1 MKLSYHWLEEISGV
15 EADLDTL
22 IDRLTNIGFKLEEKK
37 AVANDFCLD
46 LEITVNRPD
55 CLCHYGIAREI
66 ATAFQLPSIVY
77 PEIHSGIPVHVRE
90 ATGNYEDL
98 TIILEDPQL
107 CPRYCGQLLT
117 GVKVGSSPDW
127 LKERLDACDIRSI
140 NNVVDVTNYVM
151 FELGQPL
158 HAFDYDKL
166 AGKTIR
172 VRRSRN
178 EKLLMIDG
186 KERQLTESMLVIADA
201 EKAQAVGGV
210 MGGKE
215 SEVSETTTN
224 VLLESAYFVPST
236 IRQTR
241 KALDLSTDAS
251 YRFERGVDPLL
262 QHVAIRRAALLL
274 EQIAGAKVHSV
285 LDVNVM
291 QTRQHQI
298 KLRPERISRILGQA
312 VDQDFVE
319 TVLTSLG
326 FAQEEE
332 NVWTVP
338 SFRVDITREID
349 LIEEIAR
356 HFGYNNLP
364 STLPEGGIKYQE
376 DYPAYTLERAVSQF
390 LQGAN
395 VDEAVTLSFVNQSS
409 PFIKPEKRIH
419 ILNPIS
425 ETANELRESLIPGLL
440 ESIDLNLRHRNRD
453 VRLFEIGH
461 TFHPDGEKV
470 KLGIA
475 VISDYQDLKGIVEGA
490 LIALQY
496 PKPEVKDGKIV
507 VNETG
512 LGEINQYDLEGNTIH
527 TAELSLSDL
536 IQIPK
541 TKTKYKPIIPYPP
554 IERDLTF
561 VIDEQILYSK
571 MEDVF
576 KQLAIPEIRSF
587 KLIDR
592 YKGKNTEAGK
602 VNLTFRIIFQSENR
616 TLLSE
621 EVDALCA
628 KIVAEFARS
637 FDAELRK

>member
-1 MKLSYHWLEEISGV
+1 MKVSYLWLEEISGV

-22 IDRLTNIGFKLEEKK
+22 IAKLTNIGLKLEDKRP
-37 AVANDFCLD
+37 VANDISLD

-55 CLCHYGIAREI
+55 CLSHYGVAREI
-66 ATAFQLPSIVY
+66 VAAFQLPSIVY
-77 PEIHSGIPVHVRE
+77 PEIHPDIPVRVHG
-90 ATGNYEDL
+90 TSGNYQDL
-98 TIILEDPQL
+98 KIVLEDPQL

-117 GVKVGSSPDW
+117 GVKVGPSPDW
-127 LKERLDACDIRSI
+127 LKQRLDSCDIRSV
-140 NNVVDVTNYVM
+140 NNIVDVTNYVM

-172 VRRSRN
+172 VRRAKN
-178 EKLLMIDG
+178 EKLVMIDG
-186 KERQLTESMLVIADA
+186 KERLLTESMLVIADA
-201 EKAQAVGGV
+201 EKAQGVGGV
-210 MGGKE
+210 MGGQE
-215 SEVSETTTN
+215 SEVSENTTN

-236 IRQTR
+236 VRLTR

-251 YRFERGVDPLL
+251 FRFERGVDPLL
-262 QHVAIRRAALLL
+262 QDVAIRRAALLL
-274 EQIAGAKVHSV
+274 EQIAGAKVHPV

-291 QTRQHQI
+291 QTRQHQL
-298 KLRPERISRILGQA
+298 KLRPERISRILGEP
-312 VDQDFVE
+312 VNQDFVE

-326 FAQEEE
+326 FLQEEK
-332 NVWTVP
+332 NLWTVP
-338 SFRVDITREID
+338 SFRVDVAREID

-356 HFGYNNLP
+356 HFGYNNFP

-376 DYPAYTLERAVSQF
+376 DYPTYWLERAVSQF
-390 LQGAN
+390 LQGAQ

-409 PFIKPEKRIH
+409 PFITPAKRIRL
-419 ILNPIS
+419 LNPIS
-425 ETANELRESLIPGLL
+425 ETANELRNSLIPGLL

-475 VISDYQDLKGIVEGA
+475 VISDYQDLKGIVEGT
-490 LIALQY
+490 LISLQY
-496 PKPEVKDGKIV
+496 SKPEVKDGKIF
-507 VNETG
+507 VNEIE
-512 LGEINQYDLEGNTIH
+512 LGEINQYDIEGNTIH

-536 IQIPK
+536 IQLPK

-554 IERDLTF
+554 IERDITF
-561 VIDEQILYSK
+561 VIDEQIPYSK

-576 KQLAIPEIRSF
+576 KQLAIQEIRSF

-592 YKGKNTEAGK
+592 YQGKNTEPGK

-628 KIVAEFARS
+628 KIVTEFARS
-637 FDAELRK
+637 FGAELRK

>member
-1 MKLSYHWLEEISGV
+1 MKVSYHWLEEISGV

-22 IDRLTNIGFKLEEKK
+22 IAKLTNIGLKLEDKQP
-37 AVANDFCLD
+37 VANDFSLD

-55 CLCHYGIAREI
+55 CLCHYGVAREI
-66 ATAFQLPSIVY
+66 VTAFQLSPIVY
-77 PEIHSGIPVHVRE
+77 PEIHSDIPVRVHG
-90 ATGNYEDL
+90 TSGNYEDL

-117 GVKVGSSPDW
+117 GVKVGPSPEW
-127 LKERLDACDIRSI
+127 LKQRLEACDIRSI
-140 NNVVDVTNYVM
+140 NNIVDATNYVM

-172 VRRSRN
+172 VRRAKN
-178 EKLLMIDG
+178 EKLVMIDG
-186 KERQLTESMLVIADA
+186 KERLLTESMLVIADA
-201 EKAQAVGGV
+201 EKAQGVGGV

-215 SEVSETTTN
+215 SEVSENTTS

-236 IRQTR
+236 VRQTR

-262 QHVAIRRAALLL
+262 QDVAIRRTALLL
-274 EQIAGAKVHSV
+274 EQIAGAKVHPV

-291 QTRQHQI
+291 QTRRHQI
-298 KLRPERISRILGQA
+298 KLRPERITRILGEP

-319 TVLTSLG
+319 TVLNSLG
-326 FAQEEE
+326 FLQEEK

-338 SFRVDITREID
+338 SFRVDIAREID

-356 HFGYNNLP
+356 HFGYNNFP

-376 DYPAYTLERAVSQF
+376 DYPTYWLERAVSQF
-390 LQGAN
+390 LQGAR
-395 VDEAVTLSFVNQSS
+395 VDEAVTLSFVNQSL
-409 PFIKPEKRIH
+409 PFIKQDKRIR

-425 ETANELRESLIPGLL
+425 ETANELRNSLIPGLL

-461 TFHPDGEKV
+461 TFHPEGEKV

-475 VISDYQDLKGIVEGA
+475 VIGDYQDLKGIVEGT
-490 LIALQY
+490 LISLQY
-496 PKPEVKDGKIV
+496 PKPEVKDGKIF
-507 VNETG
+507 VNEIE
-512 LGEINQYDLEGNTIH
+512 LGEINQYDIEGNTIH
-527 TAELSLSDL
+527 TGELSLSDL
-536 IQIPK
+536 FQIPK

-554 IERDLTF
+554 IERDITF
-561 VIDEQILYSK
+561 VIDEQIPYSK

-576 KQLAIPEIRSF
+576 KQLAISEIRSF

-592 YKGKNTEAGK
+592 YKGKTSEPGK
-602 VNLTFRIIFQSENR
+602 VNLTFRIIFQSESR

-637 FDAELRK
+637 FGAELRK

>member
-1 MKLSYHWLEEISGV
+1 MKVSYHWLEEISGV

-37 AVANDFCLD
+37 AVAHDFCLD

-55 CLCHYGIAREI
+55 CLSHYGVAREI
-66 ATAFQLPSIVY
+66 VTAFQLPPIVY
-77 PEIHSGIPVHVRE
+77 PEIHTDIPVHVRK

-98 TIILEDPQL
+98 TIILENPEL

-117 GVKVGSSPDW
+117 NVKVGPSPDW
-127 LKERLDACDIRSI
+127 LRERLEVCDIRSI

-166 AGKTIR
+166 ASKTIR
-172 VRRSRN
+172 VRRAKN

-186 KERQLTESMLVIADA
+186 KERQLTDSMLVIADA

-236 IRQTR
+236 VRQTR
-241 KALDLSTDAS
+241 KMLDLSTDAS
-251 YRFERGVDPLL
+251 YRFERSVDPLL
-262 QHVAIRRAALLL
+262 QDVAIRRAALLL

-298 KLRPERISRILGQA
+298 KLRPERITRILGEQVA
-312 VDQDFVE
+312 QDFVE

-326 FAQEEE
+326 FLQEEK
-332 NVWTVP
+332 NVWTIP
-338 SFRVDITREID
+338 SYRVDIVREID

-356 HFGYNNLP
+356 HFGYNNFA

-376 DYPAYTLERAVSQF
+376 DYPTYWLERAVSQF
-390 LQGAN
+390 LQGAR

-409 PFIKPEKRIH
+409 PFIKPEKRIR

-425 ETANELRESLIPGLL
+425 ETAKELRNSLVPGLL

-470 KLGIA
+470 KLAIA
-475 VISDYQDLKGIVEGA
+475 VIGDYQDLKGIVEGT
-490 LIALQY
+490 LVALQY
-496 PKPEVKDGKIV
+496 PTPEVKDGKIL
-507 VNETG
+507 VNEVK
-512 LGEINQYDLEGNTIH
+512 LGEINQYDIEGNTIH

-536 IQIPK
+536 IELPK
-541 TKTKYKPIIPYPP
+541 TKTKYKAIIPYPP

-561 VIDEQILYSK
+561 VIDEQVQYSK

-576 KQLAIPEIRSF
+576 RQLAIAEIRSF

-592 YKGKNTEAGK
+592 YQGKNTEPGK

-628 KIVAEFARS
+628 KIVTEFARS
-637 FDAELRK
+637 FGSELRK

>member
-1 MKLSYHWLEEISGV
+1 MKVSYHWLEEISGV

-22 IDRLTNIGFKLEEKK
+22 INKLTNIGLKLEDKK
-37 AVANDFCLD
+37 AVGNDFSLD

-55 CLCHYGIAREI
+55 CLSHYGVAREI
-66 ATAFQLPSIVY
+66 VTAFQLPPIIY
-77 PEIHSGIPVHVRE
+77 PEIHPDIPVHVRE
-90 ATGNYEDL
+90 TTGNYEDL
-98 TIILEDPQL
+98 TIILENPEL

-117 GVKVGSSPDW
+117 GVKVGPSPDW
-127 LKERLDACDIRSI
+127 LRERLETCDIRSI

-172 VRRSRN
+172 VRRARN
-178 EKLLMIDG
+178 EKLVMIDG
-186 KERQLTESMLVIADA
+186 KERLLTDSMLAIADA
-201 EKAQAVGGV
+201 EKAQAVGGI

-215 SEVSETTTN
+215 SEVSENTVN
-224 VLLESAYFVPST
+224 VLLESAYFVSST
-236 IRQTR
+236 IRATR

-251 YRFERGVDPLL
+251 FRFERGVDPLL
-262 QHVAIRRAALLL
+262 QDVAIRRAALLL

-298 KLRPERISRILGQA
+298 ELRPQRITRILGES
-312 VDQDFVE
+312 VPQDYAE
-319 TVLTSLG
+319 TVLISLG
-326 FAQEEE
+326 FAQEQ
-332 NVWTVP
+332 NVWNVP

-356 HFGYNNLP
+356 HFGYNNFP

-376 DYPAYTLERAVSQF
+376 DYPTYSLEGEVSQF
-390 LQGAN
+390 LQGAR

-409 PFIKPEKRIH
+409 PFIKPEKRIR

-425 ETANELRESLIPGLL
+425 ETANELRNSLIPGLL
-440 ESIDLNLRHRNRD
+440 ESIDLNLRHRNRN

-461 TFHPDGEKV
+461 TFHPDGEKT

-475 VISDYQDLKGIVEGA
+475 VISDYQDLKGIVESA
-490 LIALQY
+490 LVALQY
-496 PKPEVKDGKIV
+496 PKSEVKDGKIIVNDV
-507 VNETG
+507 V
-512 LGEINQYDLEGNTIH
+512 LGEINQYDIEGNTIH
-527 TAELSLSDL
+527 TGELSLSDL

-541 TKTKYKPIIPYPP
+541 TKTKYKGIIPYPP

-561 VIDEQILYSK
+561 VIDEQIPYSK

-576 KQLAIPEIRSF
+576 KQLAIPEIRTF
-587 KLIDR
+587 KLFDR
-592 YKGKNTEAGK
+592 YQGKNTEPGK

-628 KIVAEFARS
+628 KIVTEFARS
-637 FDAELRK
+637 FGAELRK

>member
-1 MKLSYHWLEEISGV
+1 MKVSYHWLEQISGV

-22 IDRLTNIGFKLEEKK
+22 INKLTNIGLKLEDKK
-37 AVANDFCLD
+37 AVGNDISLD

-55 CLCHYGIAREI
+55 CLSHYGVAREI
-66 ATAFQLPSIVY
+66 VTAFQLPPIVY
-77 PEIHSGIPVHVRE
+77 PEIHPDIPVHVKE
-90 ATGNYEDL
+90 TTGNYEDL
-98 TIILEDPQL
+98 TIILENPEL

-117 GVKVGSSPDW
+117 GVKVGPSPNW
-127 LKERLDACDIRSI
+127 LRERLEACEIRSI

-172 VRRSRN
+172 VRCAKN

-186 KERQLTESMLVIADA
+186 KERLLTETMLVIADA
-201 EKAQAVGGV
+201 EKPQGVGGV

-215 SEVSETTTN
+215 SEVSDSTTN
-224 VLLESAYFVPST
+224 VLLESAYFISAT
-236 IRQTR
+236 IRKTR

-251 YRFERGVDPLL
+251 FRFERGVDPLL
-262 QHVAIRRAALLL
+262 QDVAIRRAALLL

-291 QTRQHQI
+291 RTKQHQI
-298 KLRPERISRILGQA
+298 KLRPERIQRILGEA
-312 VDQDFVE
+312 VQQDFSE
-319 TVLTSLG
+319 TILTSLG
-326 FAQEEE
+326 FVQEER
-332 NVWTVP
+332 NVWNVP
-338 SFRVDITREID
+338 SYRVDIAREID

-356 HFGYNNLP
+356 HFGYNNFP

-376 DYPAYTLERAVSQF
+376 DYPTYWLERAVSQF
-390 LQGAN
+390 LQGAR

-409 PFIKPEKRIH
+409 PFVKSEKRIR

-425 ETANELRESLIPGLL
+425 ETANELRNSLVPGLL

-461 TFHPDGEKV
+461 TFHPAGEKV

-475 VISDYQDLKGIVEGA
+475 MIGDYQDLKGIVEGA
-490 LIALQY
+490 LVALQY
-496 PKPEVKDGKIV
+496 PTPEVKDGKII
-507 VNETG
+507 VNEIQ
-512 LGEINQYDLEGNTIH
+512 LGEINQYEIDGNTIH
-527 TAELSLSDL
+527 TCELSLSDL
-536 IQIPK
+536 LEIPK

-561 VIDEQILYSK
+561 VINEQIQYSK

-576 KQLAIPEIRSF
+576 KQLAIAEIRSF

-592 YKGKNTEAGK
+592 YQGKNTEPGK

-628 KIVAEFARS
+628 KIVTEFARS

>member
-1 MKLSYHWLEEISGV
+1 MKVSYLWLEEISGV

-22 IDRLTNIGFKLEEKK
+22 IAKLTNIGLKLEDKRP
-37 AVANDFCLD
+37 VANDISLD

-55 CLCHYGIAREI
+55 CLSHYGVAREI
-66 ATAFQLPSIVY
+66 VAAFQLPSIVY
-77 PEIHSGIPVHVRE
+77 PEIHPDIPVRVHG
-90 ATGNYEDL
+90 TSGNYEDL
-98 TIILEDPQL
+98 KIVLEDPQL

-117 GVKVGSSPDW
+117 GVKVGPSPDW
-127 LKERLDACDIRSI
+127 LKQRLDSCDIRSV
-140 NNVVDVTNYVM
+140 NNIVDVTNYVM

-172 VRRSRN
+172 VRRAKN
-178 EKLLMIDG
+178 EKLVMIDG
-186 KERQLTESMLVIADA
+186 KERLLTESMLVIADA
-201 EKAQAVGGV
+201 EKAQGVGGV
-210 MGGKE
+210 MGGQE
-215 SEVSETTTN
+215 SEVSENTTN

-236 IRQTR
+236 VRQTR

-251 YRFERGVDPLL
+251 FRFERGVDPLL
-262 QHVAIRRAALLL
+262 QDVAIRRAALLL
-274 EQIAGAKVHSV
+274 EQIAGAKVHPV

-291 QTRQHQI
+291 QTRQHQL
-298 KLRPERISRILGQA
+298 KLRPERISRILGEP
-312 VDQDFVE
+312 VNQDFVE

-326 FAQEEE
+326 FLQEEK

-338 SFRVDITREID
+338 SFRVDVAREID

-356 HFGYNNLP
+356 HFGYNNFP

-376 DYPAYTLERAVSQF
+376 DYPTYWLERAVSQF
-390 LQGAN
+390 LQGAQ

-409 PFIKPEKRIH
+409 PFITSAKRIRL
-419 ILNPIS
+419 LNPIS
-425 ETANELRESLIPGLL
+425 ETANELRNSLIPGLL

-453 VRLFEIGH
+453 ARLFEIGH

-475 VISDYQDLKGIVEGA
+475 VISDYQDLKGIVEGT
-490 LIALQY
+490 LISLQY
-496 PKPEVKDGKIV
+496 SKPEVKDGKIF
-507 VNETG
+507 VNEIE
-512 LGEINQYDLEGNTIH
+512 LGEINQYDIEGNTIH

-536 IQIPK
+536 IQLPK

-554 IERDLTF
+554 IERDITF
-561 VIDEQILYSK
+561 VIDEQIPYSK

-576 KQLAIPEIRSF
+576 KQLAIQEIRSF

-592 YKGKNTEAGK
+592 YQGKNTEPGK

-628 KIVAEFARS
+628 KIVTEFAKS

>member
-1 MKLSYHWLEEISGV
+1 MKLSYHWLEEITGV

-77 PEIHSGIPVHVRE
+77 PEIHSSIPVHVRDT
-90 ATGNYEDL
+90 TGNYEDL

-490 LIALQY
+490 IIALQY
-496 PKPEVKDGKIV
+496 PKPEVKDGKIM

-541 TKTKYKPIIPYPP
+541 TKTKYRTIIPYPP

>member
-1 MKLSYHWLEEISGV
+1 MKVSYQWLEQISGV

-22 IDRLTNIGFKLEEKK
+22 IDKLTNIGLKLEDRK
-37 AVANDFCLD
+37 AVGTDISLD

-55 CLCHYGIAREI
+55 CLSHYGVAREI
-66 ATAFQLPSIVY
+66 VTAFQLPPVVY
-77 PEIHSGIPVHVRE
+77 PEIHTDIPVHVRE
-90 ATGNYEDL
+90 TTGNYEDL
-98 TIILEDPQL
+98 TIILENPEL

-117 GVKVGSSPDW
+117 GVKVGPSPDW
-127 LKERLDACDIRSI
+127 LKQRLEACDIRSI
-140 NNVVDVTNYVM
+140 NNVVDITNFVM

-166 AGKTIR
+166 AAKTIR
-172 VRRSRN
+172 VRRARN
-178 EKLLMIDG
+178 ERLVMIDG

-215 SEVSETTTN
+215 SEVSENTVN
-224 VLLESAYFVPST
+224 VLLESAYFVPAT

-251 YRFERGVDPLL
+251 FRFERGVDPLL
-262 QHVAIRRAALLL
+262 QDVAIRRASLLL

-291 QTRQHQI
+291 QTRQHHVN
-298 KLRPERISRILGQA
+298 LRPERITRILGEA
-312 VDQDFVE
+312 VQQDFVE

-326 FAQEEE
+326 FLQEEK
-332 NVWTVP
+332 NVWIVP
-338 SFRVDITREID
+338 SFRVDIVRETD

-356 HFGYNNLP
+356 HFGYNNFP

-376 DYPAYTLERAVSQF
+376 DYPTYWLERSVSQF
-390 LQGAN
+390 MQGAR

-409 PFIKPEKRIH
+409 PFITADKRVR

-425 ETANELRESLIPGLL
+425 ETAHELRNSLIPGLL

-461 TFHPDGEKV
+461 TFHPDGEKT

-475 VISDYQDLKGIVEGA
+475 IIGDYQDLKGIIEG
-490 LIALQY
+490 LLLSLQY
-496 PKPEVKDGKIV
+496 PKPEVRDGKII
-507 VNETG
+507 VNEI
-512 LGEINQYDLEGNTIH
+512 LVGEINQHDIDGNTVH
-527 TAELSLSDL
+527 TAELSLTDL
-536 IQIPK
+536 IQIQK
-541 TKTKYKPIIPYPP
+541 TKTKYKAIIPYPP

-561 VIDEQILYSK
+561 VINEQIQYSK
-571 MEDVF
+571 MEDAF
-576 KQLAIPEIRSF
+576 KQLGIPEIRSF
-587 KLIDR
+587 KMIDR
-592 YKGKNTEAGK
+592 YQGKNTETGK
-602 VNLTFRIIFQSENR
+602 VNLTFRIIFQSETR